1 MPTTDFPSTAPFIAA
16 AHACTPAATPTEQH
30 APHAT
35 QRESWRQRSLMKL
48 AALKAA
54 TPVTPLLE
62 LSLRGL
68 GEARILI
75 KDERAH
81 ASGSLK
87 HRLAMSL
94 FEQALQKDWLT
105 PGGPVIEA
113 SSGSTAVS
121 EAWLARRLGLE
132 FIAVVPRGTAFYKQ
146 QAIRGEGGRVVEI
159 EDPARLC
166 QHAQALAD
174 DSGGHFINQFRHAA
188 TAGDWRSDGASGGSS
203 DTSLPGE
210 CLAQIAARELP
221 ELQAVFLGA
230 GTGGSAASFARHL
243 RHKRHLHQGSHLH
256 HGSHRARVIGVDPE
270 HSVYH
275 ACWQHHHAHG
285 TRTTA
290 LPTPQ
295 AANPIEGI
303 GRPCV
308 LEAFDPAHF
317 DDYRRIADARSQAAA
332 LWLAEHAGLEVG
344 PSTGTAFAGLL
355 ESLGLRRAR
364 GESLA
369 GSWLL
374 LACDHAER
382 YATTLGDP
390 AWRAAQQSRL
400 APQRAWIE
408 ALTA

>member
-1 MPTTDFPSTAPFIAA
+1 MPTTASPSTAPFS
-16 AHACTPAATPTEQH
+16 TPAAQH

-121 EAWLARRLGLE
+121 EAWLARRLGLQL
-132 FIAVVPRGTAFYKQ
+132 IAVVPRGTAFFKQ

-159 EDPARLC
+159 EDSARLC

-188 TAGDWRSDGASGGSS
+188 TAGDWAS

-243 RHKRHLHQGSHLH
+243 RHKSHLHQAG
-256 HGSHRARVIGVDPE
+256 HRARVIGVDPE
-270 HSVYH
+270 HSVYR
-275 ACWQHHHAHG
+275 ACWQHHRAHG
-285 TRTTA
+285 TRTTR
-290 LPTPQ
+290 LPAPQ
-295 AANPIEGI
+295 ASNPIEGI

-355 ESLGLRRAR
+355 ESLALRRAR

-408 ALTA
+408 AFAD

>member
-1 MPTTDFPSTAPFIAA
+1 MPTTDFPSTAPFIADA
-16 AHACTPAATPTEQH
+16 DACTHAA
-30 APHAT
+30 

-54 TPVTPLLE
+54 TPATPLLE

-94 FEQALQKDWLT
+94 FEQALQQDWLT
-105 PGGPVIEA
+105 PDCPVIEA

-121 EAWLARRLGLE
+121 EAWLARRLGLQ

-146 QAIRGEGGRVVEI
+146 EAIRGEGGRVVEI
-159 EDPARLC
+159 EDSARLC

-174 DSGGHFINQFRHAA
+174 DSGGHFLNQFRHAA
-188 TAGDWRSDGASGGSS
+188 TAGDWAS

-210 CLAQIAARELP
+210 CLTQITARELP

-243 RHKRHLHQGSHLH
+243 RHKRHLHQEG
-256 HGSHRARVIGVDPE
+256 HRARVIGVDPE

-275 ACWQHHHAHG
+275 ACWQHHRTHG
-285 TRTTA
+285 TRTTR
-290 LPTPQ
+290 LPAPQ
-295 AANPIEGI
+295 AVNPIEGI

-317 DDYRRIADARSQAAA
+317 DDYRRIADARSQEAA

-355 ESLGLRRAR
+355 ESLALRRAR

-400 APQRAWIE
+400 APQRAWLE
-408 ALTA
+408 AFAD

>member
-1 MPTTDFPSTAPFIAA
+1 MTITASPSTAPFM
-16 AHACTPAATPTEQH
+16 AATDASTLTATPPEQY

-35 QRESWRQRSLMKL
+35 QRESWRQRSLARL
-48 AALKAA
+48 ATLKAA

-94 FEQALQKDWLT
+94 FEQALLKDWLT
-105 PGGPVIEA
+105 PGCPVIEA

-121 EAWLARRLGLE
+121 EAWLARRLGLQ

-146 QAIRGEGGRVVEI
+146 EAIRGEGGRVVEI
-159 EDPARLC
+159 EDSARLC

-188 TAGDWRSDGASGGSS
+188 TAGDRASDGAS

-243 RHKRHLHQGSHLH
+243 RHLHQAG
-256 HGSHRARVIGVDPE
+256 HRARVIGVDPE

-275 ACWQHHHAHG
+275 ACWQHHRAHG
-285 TRTTA
+285 TRTTR
-290 LPTPQ
+290 LPAPQ

-355 ESLGLRRAR
+355 ESLALRRAR

-408 ALTA
+408 AFAHRNDGA

>member
-16 AHACTPAATPTEQH
+16 ADASTPAAQH
-30 APHAT
+30 APHAS

-54 TPVTPLLE
+54 APVTPLLE

-94 FEQALQKDWLT
+94 FEQALLKDWLT

-159 EDPARLC
+159 EDSAQLC

-188 TAGDWRSDGASGGSS
+188 TAGDWAS

-243 RHKRHLHQGSHLH
+243 RHKRHLHQEGR
-256 HGSHRARVIGVDPE
+256 RARVIGVDPE

-290 LPTPQ
+290 LPAPQ
-295 AANPIEGI
+295 TANPIEGI

-355 ESLGLRRAR
+355 ESLALRRAR

-408 ALTA
+408 AFAG

>member
-1 MPTTDFPSTAPFIAA
+1 MPTTTSPSTVPFIAA
-16 AHACTPAATPTEQH
+16 TDASTPAATPAAQH
-30 APHAT
+30 GPHAS

-94 FEQALQKDWLT
+94 FEQALQKDWVT

-146 QAIRGEGGRVVEI
+146 EAIRGEGGRVVEI
-159 EDPARLC
+159 EDSARLC

-188 TAGDWRSDGASGGSS
+188 MAGDWRSDGAS
-203 DTSLPGE
+203 DASLPGE

-275 ACWQHHHAHG
+275 ACWQHHRAHG

-290 LPTPQ
+290 LPAPQ

-355 ESLGLRRAR
+355 ESLALRRAR